1 MSENLS
7 VKQDLSSPIVQTI
20 GGEPWQYPV
29 SSEDSSVIG
38 ELRTKFG
45 ELDLPLIL
53 IEDPLNVRVA
63 DIDEA
68 TAHIKCV
75 ADRLAMRIRL
85 RGLVD
90 RAKVAREAQEHE
102 AKIARED
109 QEHEAKM
116 AREARERQFQRE
128 QNDAD
133 HHVQLQLNREKKGF
147 SGTSLVTQ
155 HIKQQSIS
163 GQIGEEKSVKVQEAA
178 EDAGREDECQGLVD
192 VHVTEKTSHPT
203 GEYDSRKA
211 LDHFRQ
217 YASFDS
223 SRHFKKTS
231 GRATEEY
238 HVRELPMEIPLR
250 YQTDG
255 RWGDKGIK
263 LSNVLFGWDT
273 KTFYDDILRNR
284 SKEISMS
291 WGGRPDELA
300 PRDFLEEL
308 VAKIEY
314 DDASPK
320 GFFQFILFHLDEGMR
335 FLAKNHVREN
345 LHEDERNARLLCLWD
360 FILNVRGK
368 ECPVDHVVVE
378 SVKQGNMSAEGYFEV
393 WSRLIEEVRRFRTV
407 SKSDGLRFEKFWA
420 KNLSLYYRLR
430 WQNLDDKKW
439 TFLQKK
445 ERLVQEDE
453 NYSINVEE
461 HYLPSGLHRSEE
473 LLVRE
478 NIFSMALGRKIRHES
493 VRDLSVVSQKDVD
506 IRYRSFVQD
515 PFAYVK
521 PAREGKSYVDKITT
535 VKEKKEIWK
544 PKTWKNDWKEKDAS
558 KDAVKDYSKEGMTG
572 KKFWKPLE
580 ELECYICHKK
590 GHLANKCPEKK
601 TIGKRTE
608 SKSEKPAEM
617 KAKYVTLENW
627 SYKSP
632 DYDGDLSES
641 PHVKRADPVFYSL
654 RRNAEIDP
662 SKDIPAS
669 VIQSSV
675 DFGLLERL
683 EFEEAMID
691 DKSAEKFSRSEAMKR
706 FSSPPVLKR
715 WKIKGK
721 DNQIK
726 DLIVM
731 WDSGAGTNVM
741 NEEMADDLIN
751 TGFGVGHPIEPIKL
765 SGISGVPNL
774 IKKELIVDVV
784 KGNSAER
791 IALLISSSSGIT
803 VPLIS
808 TKTLEILDQLRDEK
822 EENWKI
828 QDASGYSLYLRRLE
842 FEEKKDNEEQLYVFE
857 IDWDFEKEMVVD
869 RIWDPKRLIDK
880 LSNEERESYFNEIAV
895 YIEKG
900 LWTRDPPSIAPN
912 AVCFPV
918 VQNQKTTKVRPV
930 LDCRCLNSRLPP
942 ASMSKVSIHQ
952 CVAELQAHGWRKKIR
967 IYDIKRAFYS
977 IRLRKYRVGINTGKE
992 ILSSN
997 RLVFGLA
1004 IGPAALRQALN
1015 IILAK
1020 VQVKGCKHVRFGD
1033 DILVMGSSEYDL
1045 DSWENLMMIETK
1057 KCGFEIPE
1065 VKIVRPMIGQVFRWL
1080 GMNMKFSD
1088 SGLGFFRREFT
1099 EIPNSNEITKRDVY
1113 RLCGDAVRIVR
1124 SLHETHAASIADQ
1137 IRGMMTGDLDW
1148 DQPLPNELGITIVG
1162 LLENLASVWN
1172 RQCDFQLL
1180 EMQSSSNLVLCTD
1193 SSKIGCGWTLSCDNK
1208 LLSSGM
1214 KRFTQSA
1221 KTGIVTGKKFL
1232 VC

>member
-1 MSENLS
+1 MFGNLA

-20 GGEPWQYPV
+20 GGEPWQNPM
-29 SSEDSSVIG
+29 SPEDSGII
-38 ELRTKFG
+38 EKLRAKCEEFN
-45 ELDLPLIL
+45 LPTVLV
-53 IEDPLNVRVA
+53 EDPLHVKTS
-63 DIDEA
+63 DIEEV
-68 TAHIKCV
+68 TAHIGNLSEKFS
-75 ADRLAMRIRL
+75 IRVQL
-85 RGLVD
+85 RGLVE
-90 RAKVAREAQEHE
+90 RAKKQEKIEREAQEHEAKIAREAQEHE

-109 QEHEAKM
+109 QEHEAKI

-133 HHVQLQLNREKKGF
+133 HHVHLQLDREKQRF
-147 SGTSLVTQ
+147 SGMSLETQ
-155 HIKQQSIS
+155 HFKQQSTSGPSGNNADLGEVS
-163 GQIGEEKSVKVQEAA
+163 GQMDEAVKGNTAHQGSM
-178 EDAGREDECQGLVD
+178 DALVTD
-192 VHVTEKTSHPT
+192 
-203 GEYDSRKA
+203 
-211 LDHFRQ
+211 
-217 YASFDS
+217 
-223 SRHFKKTS
+223 FKKTS

-238 HVRELPMEIPLR
+238 NVRECPVEIPLK

-255 RWGDKGIK
+255 RWGNKGIK

-308 VAKIEY
+308 ISKIEY

-430 WQNLDDKKW
+430 WQNLDDKNW

-445 ERLVQEDE
+445 EKLVEEDE

-493 VRDLSVVSQKDVD
+493 VRELSLVSQDGVD
-506 IRYRSFVQD
+506 TRYQSFVQNL
-515 PFAYVK
+515 FVYIK
-521 PAREGKSYVDKITT
+521 PAREGKSHVDKITT
-535 VKEKKEIWK
+535 MKEKKEIWK
-544 PKTWKNDWKEKDAS
+544 PKTWKTWKNDWKEKDFS

-572 KKFWKPLE
+572 KKLWKPLE
-580 ELECYICHKK
+580 DLECYICHKK

-617 KAKYVTLENW
+617 KVKHVTLENW

-654 RRNAEIDP
+654 RQHAEIDP
-662 SKDIPAS
+662 SKNIPGSA
-669 VIQSSV
+669 IQSSV

-784 KGNSAER
+784 KGNSTER

-808 TKTLEILDQLRDEK
+808 TKTLEILDQLKDEK

-842 FEEKKDNEEQLYVFE
+842 SEEKKDNEEQLYVFE

-869 RIWDPKRLIDK
+869 RIWDPKKLIDK
-880 LSNEERESYFNEIAV
+880 LSNEEREAYFNEIV
-895 YIEKG
+895 TYIEKG

-952 CVAELQAHGWRKKIR
+952 CVAALQAYGWKKKIR

-977 IRLRKYRVGINTGKE
+977 IRLRKYRIGINTGKE

-1033 DILVMGSSEYDL
+1033 DILVMYLLWGHLLACRHCHFRDPTILQSQEH
-1045 DSWENLMMIETK
+1045 
-1057 KCGFEIPE
+1057 FIPD
-1065 VKIVRPMIGQVFRWL
+1065 K
-1080 GMNMKFSD
+1080 
-1088 SGLGFFRREFT
+1088 
-1099 EIPNSNEITKRDVY
+1099 
-1113 RLCGDAVRIVR
+1113 
-1124 SLHETHAASIADQ
+1124 
-1137 IRGMMTGDLDW
+1137 
-1148 DQPLPNELGITIVG
+1148 
-1162 LLENLASVWN
+1162 
-1172 RQCDFQLL
+1172 
-1180 EMQSSSNLVLCTD
+1180 
-1193 SSKIGCGWTLSCDNK
+1193 
-1208 LLSSGM
+1208 
-1214 KRFTQSA
+1214 
-1221 KTGIVTGKKFL
+1221 
-1232 VC
+1232 